1 MSTLDGVKSSN
12 GGMEHLLKDLRF
24 GIRNLLR
31 VPGFTVPA
39 VLALA
44 LGIGATTAIFSVVDG
59 VVLRPLPYADPERL
73 VMVWETNREK
83 SLEHE
88 PLSPVNFMDYR
99 ALTQVFTDAAA
110 WWRPDMTLRDE
121 RQEPVRVT
129 TIEVSGNFQSVMG
142 VSPVLGPG
150 FPAEGPFYSPDRRV
164 VLVSHR
170 LWRTRFSSDP
180 AIVGRQIRMNETQ
193 YEVVGIMPPG
203 FNFPGDTDLWCRL
216 SWDLTQHSRAAHFME
231 AVGRLSPGRTV
242 ADAQREIDALTA
254 RLANEFG
261 RTNRGWGARVVELHR
276 EVVGFFRP
284 ALFVLLG
291 AVGLLL
297 VIACINVASLLLARA
312 VSRSR
317 EVAVRAAI
325 GASRRRLIAQFLT
338 ESLLLAAASAIV
350 GVALAAGGI
359 RALMALTPIE
369 VPRLQS
375 ISIDARVLAFAVGL
389 AVVTAVLFGLLPA
402 LLTSRANVQ
411 QALKEG
417 GRSPGSGRAAGRMH
431 RVLVVAEVALA
442 VMLLVGAAL
451 LVQSVRRLTAE
462 DPGFRPPGAITMNLQ
477 VTGPAYAQWVDVA
490 RFHAAI
496 VESLKDQP
504 GVAAAGSANFLPL
517 AAGWRIPFLVRGAER
532 PNPGEEP
539 TAQYHSVSEGY
550 FASLGATIVRGRDFT
565 PQDTA
570 DSRGVALI
578 NETLARKYFG
588 GEDPVGRTIL
598 SLTRQIG
605 PLGRSLM
612 EQREHEIVGVVRDVK
627 NTALQSATEPA
638 IYHSQRQ
645 FPFRSMFLVVRGGDP
660 GRLVDAVKDAVRRTD
675 PGVPLATIRSLEEV
689 VGAAADQPRFLMFL
703 LGAFAVFAL
712 GLAALGIYGVLSYA
726 VAERRQEISIRMA
739 LGAQPS
745 GVLWLMLRQGL
756 LLTIG
761 GSAAGVLGAWLA
773 ARALAAVLFGV
784 APGDPAALVG
794 ATFLALVVALF
805 ACILPAWRA
814 SRLDPLAALRSDV

>member
-1 MSTLDGVKSSN
+1 MNPSN
-12 GGMEHLLKDLRF
+12 AGMEHLLKDLRF
-24 GIRNLLR
+24 GMRNLLR

-59 VVLRPLPYADPERL
+59 VVLRPLPYADPDRL

-142 VSPVLGPG
+142 VSPVLGQG
-150 FPAEGPFYSPDRRV
+150 FPPAGPFYSRDRRAA
-164 VLVSHR
+164 LVSHR
-170 LWRTRFSSDP
+170 LWRTRFNSDP
-180 AIVGRQIRMNETQ
+180 EIIGKQIRVNDSQ
-193 YEVVGIMPPG
+193 YEVAGIMPPG
-203 FNFPGDTDLWCRL
+203 FNFPDETDLWCRL

-261 RTNRGWGARVVELHR
+261 RTNRGWGARVVELQR

-312 VSRSR
+312 VSRGR

-325 GASRRRLIAQFLT
+325 GATRRRLVMQFLT
-338 ESLLLAAASAIV
+338 ESLLLAAASAVLGI
-350 GVALAAGGI
+350 ALAAGGI
-359 RALMALTPIE
+359 RALAALTPID
-369 VPRLQS
+369 VPRLEL
-375 ISIDARVLAFAVGL
+375 IGIDARVLVFAIGL
-389 AVVTAVLFGLLPA
+389 AVATAALFGLLPA
-402 LLTSRANVQ
+402 LIASRADVQ
-411 QALKEG
+411 QTLKES
-417 GRSPGSGRAAGRMH
+417 GRSPGTGRAAGRMH
-431 RVLVVAEVALA
+431 RALVIAEVALA

-451 LVQSVRRLTAE
+451 LAQSVRRLTAE
-462 DPGFRPPGAITMNLQ
+462 DPGFRPPGAVTMNLQ
-477 VTGPAYAQWVDVA
+477 VSGPAYAQWVDVA
-490 RFHAAI
+490 RFHSAV

-504 GVAAAGSANFLPL
+504 GVTAAGSANFLPL

-550 FASLGATIVRGRDFT
+550 FAALGATFVAGRDFT

-570 DSRGVALI
+570 DSRGVVII
-578 NETLARKYFG
+578 NETLTRKYFG
-588 GEDPVGRTIL
+588 GEDPIGRTIMSL
-598 SLTRQIG
+598 SHQVG
-605 PLGRSLM
+605 PLGRSLK
-612 EQREHEIVGVVRDVK
+612 EERGHEIIGVVRDVK
-627 NTALQSATEPA
+627 NTPLQSATEPA
-638 IYHSQRQ
+638 LYHTQRQ
-645 FPFRSMFLVVRGGDP
+645 FPFRSMFVVVRGNDP
-660 GRLVDAVKDAVRRTD
+660 VRLVEAVKDSVGRTD
-675 PGVPLATIRSLEEV
+675 PGVALATIRSLEEV
-689 VGAAADQPRFLMFL
+689 VGAAVDQPRFLMFL
-703 LGAFAVFAL
+703 MGGFAAFAL
-712 GLAALGIYGVLSYA
+712 SLAALGIYGVLSYA

-739 LGAQPS
+739 LGAQPG
-745 GVLWLMLRQGL
+745 GVLWLVVRQGL
-756 LLTIG
+756 LLTVA

-773 ARALAAVLFGV
+773 ARTLAAVLFGV

-794 ATFLALVVALF
+794 ATFLALVVALA
-805 ACILPAWRA
+805 ACLLPAWRA